1 MTDVEDGMAYLTDV
15 TNPLSSVGFTASYP
29 NPAPNQNE
37 QETRIVID
45 NSGIEERLDALRS
58 EINAL
63 GNNIQALKVYLDK
76 ETLVG
81 EIAPELN
88 DRFGRQFMTAYRG
101 GR

>member
-1 MTDVEDGMAYLTDV
+1 M
-15 TNPLSSVGFTASYP
+15 
-29 NPAPNQNE
+29 
-37 QETRIVID
+37 ID